1 MAKWKEIDMEAD
13 TKPQTVTEMVL
24 EFVTKTEQV
33 PTDELYAQLI
43 IEEYKEWLTS
53 EDVMEEMK
61 ELTDL
66 VYVIYGY
73 ALAKGFNLEE
83 AVRRVHKNNLGRCIQ
98 PDGSVQ
104 RRPDG
109 KILKNKEYP
118 KVQLEDLMG

>member
-1 MAKWKEIDMEAD
+1 MAKWKEMGMEAD
-13 TKPQTVTEMVL
+13 TKPQTVTEMVI

-53 EDVMEEMK
+53 EDIMEEMK
-61 ELTDL
+61 ELSDL

-98 PDGSVQ
+98 PDGSIQ

-109 KILKNKEYP
+109 KILKNKDYP
-118 KVQLEDLMG
+118 KVQLEDLI

>member
-1 MAKWKEIDMEAD
+1 MAKWKEIGMEAD
-13 TKPQTVTEMVL
+13 TKPQTVAEMVL

-53 EDVMEEMK
+53 EDILEEMK
-61 ELTDL
+61 ELSDL

-109 KILKNKEYP
+109 KILKNKDYP
-118 KVQLEDLMG
+118 KVQLEDLI

>member
-1 MAKWKEIDMEAD
+1 MAKWKEIGMEAD

-53 EDVMEEMK
+53 EDILEEMK
-61 ELTDL
+61 ELSDL

-109 KILKNKEYP
+109 KILKNKDYP
-118 KVQLEDLMG
+118 KVQLEDLI

>member
-1 MAKWKEIDMEAD
+1 VMAKWKEIDMEAD

-53 EDVMEEMK
+53 EDVVEEMK

-109 KILKNKEYP
+109 KILKNKDYP
-118 KVQLEDLMG
+118 KVSLEGLI

>member
-1 MAKWKEIDMEAD
+1 MAKWKEIGMEAD

-24 EFVTKTEQV
+24 EFVTKTGQV

-53 EDVMEEMK
+53 EDIMEEMK

-98 PDGSVQ
+98 PDGSIQ

-109 KILKNKEYP
+109 KILKNKDYP
-118 KVQLEDLMG
+118 KVQLEDLI

>member
-109 KILKNKEYP
+109 KILKNKDYP
-118 KVQLEDLMG
+118 KVSLEDLI

>member
-1 MAKWKEIDMEAD
+1 MAKWKEIGMEAD

-24 EFVTKTEQV
+24 EFVTKTGQV

-53 EDVMEEMK
+53 EDIMEEMK

-109 KILKNKEYP
+109 KILKNKDYP
-118 KVQLEDLMG
+118 RVQLEDLI

>member
-109 KILKNKEYP
+109 KILKNKDYP
-118 KVQLEDLMG
+118 KVSLEGLI

>member
-53 EDVMEEMK
+53 EDVVEEMK

-109 KILKNKEYP
+109 KILKNKDYP
-118 KVQLEDLMG
+118 KVSLEGLI

>member
-109 KILKNKEYP
+109 KILKNKDYP

>member
-98 PDGSVQ
+98 PDGSIQ

-109 KILKNKEYP
+109 KILKNKDYP
-118 KVQLEDLMG
+118 KVSLEGLI

>member
-1 MAKWKEIDMEAD
+1 MAKWKEIGMEAD
-13 TKPQTVTEMVL
+13 TKPQTVTEMVI

-53 EDVMEEMK
+53 EDIMEEMK
-61 ELTDL
+61 ELSDL

-98 PDGSVQ
+98 PDGSIQ

-109 KILKNKEYP
+109 KVLKNKDYP
-118 KVQLEDLMG
+118 KVQLEDLI

>member
-1 MAKWKEIDMEAD
+1 MAKWKEIDMEVD

-109 KILKNKEYP
+109 KILKNKDYP

>member
-1 MAKWKEIDMEAD
+1 
-13 TKPQTVTEMVL
+13 
-24 EFVTKTEQV
+24 
-33 PTDELYAQLI
+33 
-43 IEEYKEWLTS
+43 
-53 EDVMEEMK
+53 MEEMK

-109 KILKNKEYP
+109 KILKNKDYP
-118 KVQLEDLMG
+118 KVSLEGLI

>member
-1 MAKWKEIDMEAD
+1 MAKWKEIGMEAD

-53 EDVMEEMK
+53 EDIMEEMK
-61 ELTDL
+61 ELSDL

-98 PDGSVQ
+98 PDGSIQ

-109 KILKNKEYP
+109 KVLKNKDYP

>member
-1 MAKWKEIDMEAD
+1 MAKWKEIGMEAV

-24 EFVTKTEQV
+24 EFVTKTGQV

-53 EDVMEEMK
+53 EDIMEEMK
-61 ELTDL
+61 ELSDL

-98 PDGSVQ
+98 PDGSIQ

-109 KILKNKEYP
+109 KILKNKDYP
-118 KVQLEDLMG
+118 KVQLEDLI

>member
-1 MAKWKEIDMEAD
+1 MEAD

-109 KILKNKEYP
+109 KILKNKDYP

>member
-1 MAKWKEIDMEAD
+1 MAKWKEIGMEAD

-53 EDVMEEMK
+53 EDILEEMK
-61 ELTDL
+61 ELSDL

-109 KILKNKEYP
+109 KILKNKDYP
-118 KVQLEDLMG
+118 KVGLSDLV